1 MKNYILSIC
10 IVLLTGMTTYAQN
23 TVRFLV
29 SSAETKEPLTG
40 ASVSVQGTAAGS
52 IADVNGIAE
61 LTNIPNGEQIFIISF
76 VGYDKQKIKLL
87 IPLQNNEP
95 IQILLEAEHEELEEV
110 IITTTRSSRHIE
122 NIPTRVEFIGG
133 EELGEKITMQPG
145 NIRMVLSESTG
156 IQTQQTSVSSA
167 NATIR
172 IQGLDGR
179 YTQLLKD
186 GFPLYAG
193 FSGGL
198 SIMQIP
204 PLDLQQV
211 DVIKGSAST
220 LYGGGAIAGLVNLI
234 SKQPTEEKEL
244 SLLVNGTTARGLD
257 ISSFYSQKFEKVG
270 ITLFSSYNYNKEY
283 DPADIGFSAIPNY
296 KRYTLNPRLF
306 FYLNDKST
314 LMVGLNTAF
323 EDRIGGDMKVI
334 NGDGD
339 DTHTYFE
346 KNKTNR
352 VSTQISY
359 TNQLNENSSLTI
371 KNSINHFN
379 RIIKETNYA
388 FGGTQLSSFSEIS
401 YGVNKPKSDWV
412 IGGNL
417 WTDNFTEEKK
427 VADTLRS
434 YTTATIGGFVQNTWT
449 LSDNISIESGL
460 RIDYARVSAKKQKTL
475 TDIFPLPRISVLFHL
490 SPKLTSRIGGGMGYK
505 TPTIFTERTE
515 EQVFN
520 KVRPIKLSTVTSE
533 RSYGANVDFNYQTA
547 LGDDWSFSINQ
558 LFFYTKIEKPL
569 IFNLDSLEKQ
579 VYYFENANG
588 HLDAL
593 GTETNMKIGYKDF
606 KLFFGYTFVN
616 AENHFGGERSSIPLT
631 AKHRINS
638 VLMYEVH
645 EKWRI
650 GLEGFYFGE
659 QKLSSGVTTQD
670 YWIVGF
676 SAQRSWEHFSLF
688 INFENFTDTR
698 QTRFGSIY
706 SGTITNPQFSEI
718 YAPMDGFVSNMGF
731 ILKL

>member
-1 MKNYILSIC
+1 MKKYILSLC
-10 IVLLTGMTTYAQN
+10 IVMLGSMITFAQN
-23 TVRFLV
+23 KVRFII
-29 SSAETKEPLTG
+29 SSTETNEVLTG
-40 ASVSVQGTAAGS
+40 ASVSLQGTSIGG
-52 IADVNGIAE
+52 IADVNGIVE
-61 LTNIPNGEQIFIISF
+61 LTNIPNGQQIFIISF
-76 VGYDKQKIKLL
+76 VGFEKQKLKLAF
-87 IPLQNNEP
+87 PLQNDSP
-95 IQILLEAEHEELEEV
+95 IQILLEPEHEELEEV

-145 NIRMVLSESTG
+145 NIRMILSESTG

-167 NATIR
+167 NSTIR

-244 SLLVNGTTARGLD
+244 SLLVNGTSARGLD
-257 ISSFYSQKFEKVG
+257 LSSYYAQKFEKVG
-270 ITLFSSYNYNKEY
+270 VTLFASHNYNKEY
-283 DPADIGFSAIPNY
+283 DPAGIGFSAIPNY
-296 KRYTLNPRLF
+296 KRYTINPRLF

-314 LMVGLNTAF
+314 LMVGLNTAL

-334 NGDGD
+334 AGNGDAA
-339 DTHTYFE
+339 HTYFE
-346 KNKTNR
+346 KNQTNR
-352 VSTQISY
+352 VSTQVSY
-359 TNQLNENSSLTI
+359 TNQVNDNASLTI
-371 KNSINHFN
+371 KNSINRFTRN
-379 RIIKETNYA
+379 INETNYA
-388 FGGTQLSSFSEIS
+388 FGGTQFSSFSEVS
-401 YGVNKPKSDWV
+401 YGVNKTKSDWV
-412 IGGNL
+412 VGGNV
-417 WTDNFTEEKK
+417 WTDAFTEEKK

-434 YTTATIGGFVQNTWT
+434 YSSTTIGGFVQNIWT
-449 LSDNISIESGL
+449 LSEKVSVESGL
-460 RIDYARVSAKKQKTL
+460 RVDYALVSARKQETL
-475 TDIFPLPRISVLFHL
+475 KDVFALPRVSVLFHL
-490 SPKLTSRIGGGMGYK
+490 TPKLTSRVGGGLGYK
-505 TPTIFTERTE
+505 TPTIFTEKTE

-520 KVRPIKLSTVTSE
+520 RVRTLNLSEVKSE
-533 RSYGANVDFNYQTA
+533 RSYGANVDFNFQTS
-547 LGDDWSFSINQ
+547 LGEDWSFSINQ
-558 LFFYTKIEKPL
+558 LFFFTQIQKPL
-569 IFNLDSLEKQ
+569 VFNLDSLEKQ

-588 HLDAL
+588 YVDAL
-593 GTETNMKIGYKDF
+593 GTETNIKLGFKDF
-606 KLFFGYTFVN
+606 KLYFGYTFVN
-616 AENHFGGERSSIPLT
+616 AENNFGGVRSAIPLT

-645 EKWRI
+645 EKWRV
-650 GLEGFYFGE
+650 GLEAFYFGQ
-659 QKLSSGVTTQD
+659 QKLSTGITTRD

-676 SAQRSWEHFSLF
+676 SAQRNWEHFSLF
-688 INFENFTDTR
+688 VNFENFTDTR

-706 SGTITNPQFSEI
+706 SGPVTNPQFSEI

>member
-1 MKNYILSIC
+1 MKKY
-10 IVLLTGMTTYAQN
+10 IVLLCIVMLSSMATYAQN
-23 TVRFLV
+23 KVRFLI
-29 SSAETKEPLTG
+29 SSAETNESLPGTT
-40 ASVSVQGTAAGS
+40 VSLQGTSFGG
-52 IADVNGIAE
+52 IADANGIVE
-61 LTNIPNGEQIFIISF
+61 LTNIPNGEQTFIISF
-76 VGYDKQKIKLL
+76 VGFEKQKVKLNF
-87 IPLQNNEP
+87 PLQNNNP
-95 IQILLEAEHEELEEV
+95 IQILLDQAHEELEEI

-122 NIPTRVEFIGG
+122 NIPTRVEFISG
-133 EELGEKITMQPG
+133 EELEEKITMQPG

-167 NATIR
+167 NSTIR

-220 LYGGGAIAGLVNLI
+220 LYGGGAIAGLINLI

-257 ISSFYSQKFEKVG
+257 LSSYYSQKFNKIGV
-270 ITLFSSYNYNKEY
+270 TLFASHNYNKEY
-283 DPADIGFSAIPNY
+283 DPASIGFSAIPNY
-296 KRYTLNPRLF
+296 KRYTINPRLF
-306 FYLNDKST
+306 FYLNEKST
-314 LMVGLNTAF
+314 LMVGLNTAL

-334 NGDGD
+334 AGNSDAI
-339 DTHTYFE
+339 HTYFE

-352 VSTQISY
+352 VSTQASY
-359 TNQLNENSSLTI
+359 TNQLSDNSSLTI
-371 KNSINHFN
+371 KNSINRFTRN
-379 RIIKETNYA
+379 IKETDYA
-388 FGGTQLSSFSEIS
+388 FGGTQLSSFTEIS
-401 YGVNKPKSDWV
+401 YGVNKTKSDWV
-412 IGGNL
+412 VGGNI
-417 WTDNFTEEKK
+417 WTDAFTEEKK

-434 YTTATIGGFVQNTWT
+434 YSSTTVGGFVQNIWT
-449 LSDNISIESGL
+449 LSEKISIESGL
-460 RIDYARVSAKKQKTL
+460 RVDYAQVNAKKQETL
-475 TDIFPLPRISVLFHL
+475 KDAFALPRISVLFHL
-490 SPKLTSRIGGGMGYK
+490 SPKLTSRVGGGLGYK
-505 TPTIFTERTE
+505 TPTIFTEKTE

-520 KVRPIKLSTVTSE
+520 RVRPLKLAKVDSE
-533 RSYGANVDFNYQTA
+533 RSYGTNVDFNFQTS
-547 LGDDWSFSINQ
+547 LGEDWSLSINH

-569 IFNLDSLEKQ
+569 VFNLDSLEKQ

-588 HLDAL
+588 HLDAI
-593 GTETNMKIGYKDF
+593 GTETNLKIGFKDF

-616 AENHFGGERSSIPLT
+616 AENHFNGIRSNIPLT

-650 GLEGFYFGE
+650 GLESFYFGP
-659 QKLSSGVTTQD
+659 QKLSTGITTRD

-706 SGTITNPQFSEI
+706 SGTITNPQFTEI